1 MCLAPPGIHFLT
13 GPLGPVI
20 GAAIVTKKL
29 GTRGAAPWLVAG
41 SLAVF
46 AVGGASL
53 ALFVLSRVLVAD
65 EYGDGITLPL
75 PPASLLGPLAA
86 GLFVHQLLFGLLGT
100 KVGGFLKKASDD

>member
-75 PPASLLGPLAA
+75 PPASLLGPLAP
-86 GLFVHQLLFGLLGT
+86 GQFVHQLLFGQLGT
-100 KVGGFLKKASDD
+100 NVGGVVKKASDD